1 MTQPTHNDL
10 STTEHTFGREHFAPP
25 PMALEQAEHQL
36 QASGAD
42 DEWDLLQRI
51 RNVGE
56 WCEH

>member
-1 MTQPTHNDL
+1 MTQPTPNEL
-10 STTEHTFGREHFAPP
+10 SATEHTFGREHFAPP

-36 QASGAD
+36 QVSGND

-56 WCEH
+56 W